1 MDHVVR
7 VGTDLRHDF
16 DHQNLTGD
24 NLKSILH
31 LTIDG
36 AQFWRKSRGQW
47 LPVDAPDK
55 GAVWVISDLAEES
68 LTEIQIPR
76 LYGRDRSNYIDRQLT
91 SRFPDTPYRCMLPA
105 AAPSG
110 FLDRIAPKRQSLLA
124 LDAKERVD
132 DALNQL
138 QVAVAGLWS
147 TSGLLAQLGAEKSLP
162 SDLFLVMPSPESMR
176 IMFLKNRVP
185 IISRLVRDSGGAVS
199 LVAEIVRT
207 LRHLENTKV
216 IERDGGQR
224 QVLVLSQDG
233 DLAEALGAEQLSVIQ
248 APRSWRKMTA
258 DDFRFALFELA
269 LKSPP
274 GQLAPLMR
282 RTGFV
287 ASRLRTAVYVL
298 SAVTACAT
306 IGFLATGLSQIQQG
320 QAMLANTKDSAQ
332 QIALQ
337 LASATTAIAAFPVSV
352 DILKSTL
359 QIENE
364 EILAAPAMEIQL
376 QRLSAAIADPS
387 IRISRLDW
395 AVNTPPTSPCPS
407 DAAGLPNLEVAAAP
421 AAAEAVPRGLG
432 SRISFELTLPPRLEA
447 KARMALMEG
456 VSQRLTKIPGLSLQ
470 QDPAKVVSVTSLDG
484 GVRKTASEEPT
495 AASWCFI
502 IAGAPRSALEATKA
516 KP

>member
-1 MDHVVR
+1 
-7 VGTDLRHDF
+7 
-16 DHQNLTGD
+16 
-24 NLKSILH
+24 
-31 LTIDG
+31 
-36 AQFWRKSRGQW
+36 
-47 LPVDAPDK
+47 
-55 GAVWVISDLAEES
+55 
-68 LTEIQIPR
+68 
-76 LYGRDRSNYIDRQLT
+76 
-91 SRFPDTPYRCMLPA
+91 
-105 AAPSG
+105 
-110 FLDRIAPKRQSLLA
+110 
-124 LDAKERVD
+124 
-132 DALNQL
+132 
-138 QVAVAGLWS
+138 
-147 TSGLLAQLGAEKSLP
+147 
-162 SDLFLVMPSPESMR
+162 
-176 IMFLKNRVP
+176 
-185 IISRLVRDSGGAVS
+185 
-199 LVAEIVRT
+199 
-207 LRHLENTKV
+207 
-216 IERDGGQR
+216 
-224 QVLVLSQDG
+224 
-233 DLAEALGAEQLSVIQ
+233 
-248 APRSWRKMTA
+248 
-258 DDFRFALFELA
+258 
-269 LKSPP
+269 
-274 GQLAPLMR
+274 
-282 RTGFV
+282 
-287 ASRLRTAVYVL
+287 
-298 SAVTACAT
+298 VTACAT